1 MLDARATIAGID
13 SSDMNARAG
22 AGFVPRRRAARDARN
37 RRDPVFSRPAQVASS
52 RYNGRID
59 VRTGEPGM
67 RWLTG
72 LLIVLLGTALVAARR
87 PDIDTSVVLAAG
99 YGATV
104 VIGVM
109 AGRLIRARAA
119 RNRR

>member
-1 MLDARATIAGID
+1 
-13 SSDMNARAG
+13 
-22 AGFVPRRRAARDARN
+22 
-37 RRDPVFSRPAQVASS
+37 
-52 RYNGRID
+52 
-59 VRTGEPGM
+59 M

-109 AGRLIRARAA
+109 AVRLIRARAA

>member
-1 MLDARATIAGID
+1 
-13 SSDMNARAG
+13 
-22 AGFVPRRRAARDARN
+22 
-37 RRDPVFSRPAQVASS
+37 
-52 RYNGRID
+52 
-59 VRTGEPGM
+59 M

-72 LLIVLLGTALVAARR
+72 LLIVLLGTALVAAQR